1 MDSKKIIRSVLISI
15 VIVGFIAIPFGNPKF
30 FDRALALEASF
41 IILTFFI
48 WKGYNKTVYACVPI
62 AMLVIIGN
70 SLAPPHVNL
79 MLTFSKP
86 LNAIVL
92 IIGGYILQFLLI
104 FFSLKYIIEIRS
116 KKLLKHY
123 ETRLII
129 YYMILYLF
137 NNN

>member
-1 MDSKKIIRSVLISI
+1 MDSKKVTLSILISI
-15 VIVGFIAIPFGNPKF
+15 VIVGLIAIPFGNPKF

-48 WKGYNKTVYACVPI
+48 WKGYDKAVYACIPI

-116 KKLLKHY
+116 KKLSKTL
-123 ETRLII
+123 
-129 YYMILYLF
+129 
-137 NNN
+137 

>member
-1 MDSKKIIRSVLISI
+1 MDSKKIILSVLISI

-116 KKLLKHY
+116 KKLSKTL
-123 ETRLII
+123 
-129 YYMILYLF
+129 
-137 NNN
+137 

>member
-1 MDSKKIIRSVLISI
+1 MDSKKITLSILISI
-15 VIVGFIAIPFGNPKF
+15 VIVGLIAIPFGNPKF
-30 FDRALALEASF
+30 FDRALGLEASF

-48 WKGYNKTVYACVPI
+48 WKGYNKALYACIPI

-70 SLAPPHVNL
+70 TLAPPHVNL

-104 FFSLKYIIEIRS
+104 FFCLKYIIEIRS
-116 KKLLKHY
+116 KKLSKTL
-123 ETRLII
+123 
-129 YYMILYLF
+129 
-137 NNN
+137 

>member
-1 MDSKKIIRSVLISI
+1 MDAKKVTLSILISI
-15 VIVGFIAIPFGNPKF
+15 VIVGLVAIPFGNPKF

-48 WKGYNKTVYACVPI
+48 WKGYNKAVYACIPI
-62 AMLVIIGN
+62 AILVIIGN

-92 IIGGYILQFLLI
+92 IISGYILQFLLI
-104 FFSLKYIIEIRS
+104 FFSLKYIIEIHS
-116 KKLLKHY
+116 KKLSKTL
-123 ETRLII
+123 
-129 YYMILYLF
+129 
-137 NNN
+137 

>member
-1 MDSKKIIRSVLISI
+1 MHSKKITLSVLISI

-48 WKGYNKTVYACVPI
+48 WKGYNKAVYACVPI

-116 KKLLKHY
+116 KKLSKTL
-123 ETRLII
+123 
-129 YYMILYLF
+129 
-137 NNN
+137 

>member
-1 MDSKKIIRSVLISI
+1 MDSKKIILGILISI

-48 WKGYNKTVYACVPI
+48 WKGYNKAVYACVPI

-70 SLAPPHVNL
+70 SLAPQHVNL

-116 KKLLKHY
+116 KKLSKTL
-123 ETRLII
+123 
-129 YYMILYLF
+129 
-137 NNN
+137 

>member
-1 MDSKKIIRSVLISI
+1 MDSKKVTLSILISI
-15 VIVGFIAIPFGNPKF
+15 VIVGLIAIPFGNPKF

-48 WKGYNKTVYACVPI
+48 WKGYNKAVYACIPI
-62 AMLVIIGN
+62 AILVIIGN

-104 FFSLKYIIEIRS
+104 FFSLKYIIEIHS
-116 KKLLKHY
+116 KKLSKTL
-123 ETRLII
+123 
-129 YYMILYLF
+129 
-137 NNN
+137 

>member
-1 MDSKKIIRSVLISI
+1 MGSKKIILGILISI

-48 WKGYNKTVYACVPI
+48 WKGYNKAVYACVPI

-70 SLAPPHVNL
+70 SLAPQHVNL

-116 KKLLKHY
+116 KKLSKTL
-123 ETRLII
+123 
-129 YYMILYLF
+129 
-137 NNN
+137 

>member
-1 MDSKKIIRSVLISI
+1 MDAKKVTLSILISI
-15 VIVGFIAIPFGNPKF
+15 VIVGLVAIPFGNPKF

-41 IILTFFI
+41 IILTFLI
-48 WKGYNKTVYACVPI
+48 WKGYNKAVYACIPI

-104 FFSLKYIIEIRS
+104 FFSLKYIIEIHS
-116 KKLLKHY
+116 KKLSKTL
-123 ETRLII
+123 
-129 YYMILYLF
+129 
-137 NNN
+137 

>member
-1 MDSKKIIRSVLISI
+1 MDSKKVTLSILISI
-15 VIVGFIAIPFGNPKF
+15 VIVGLIAIPFGNPKF
-30 FDRALALEASF
+30 FDRALGLEASF
-41 IILTFFI
+41 IILTFFL
-48 WKGYNKTVYACVPI
+48 WKGYNKVIYACIPI

-104 FFSLKYIIEIRS
+104 FFSLKYIIEIHS
-116 KKLLKHY
+116 KKLSKTLWDKIND
-123 ETRLII
+123 TII
-129 YYMILYLF
+129 RSYIH
-137 NNN
+137 

>member
-1 MDSKKIIRSVLISI
+1 MDSKKVTLSILISI
-15 VIVGFIAIPFGNPKF
+15 VIVGLVAIPFGNPKF

-41 IILTFFI
+41 IILTFLI
-48 WKGYNKTVYACVPI
+48 WKGYNKAVYACIPT

-86 LNAIVL
+86 LNATVL

-104 FFSLKYIIEIRS
+104 FFSLKYIIEIHS
-116 KKLLKHY
+116 KKLSKTL
-123 ETRLII
+123 
-129 YYMILYLF
+129 
-137 NNN
+137 

>member
-1 MDSKKIIRSVLISI
+1 MDSKKVTLSILISI
-15 VIVGFIAIPFGNPKF
+15 VIVGLIAIPFGNPKF

-41 IILTFFI
+41 IIITFFI
-48 WKGYNKTVYACVPI
+48 WKGYNKAVYVCIPI

-104 FFSLKYIIEIRS
+104 FFSLKYIVEIHS
-116 KKLLKHY
+116 KKLSKTL
-123 ETRLII
+123 
-129 YYMILYLF
+129 
-137 NNN
+137 

>member
-1 MDSKKIIRSVLISI
+1 MDSKKVTLSILISI
-15 VIVGFIAIPFGNPKF
+15 VIVGLIAIPFGNPKF

-48 WKGYNKTVYACVPI
+48 WKGYNKAVYACIPI

-79 MLTFSKP
+79 MLSFSKP

-104 FFSLKYIIEIRS
+104 FFSLKYIIEIHS
-116 KKLLKHY
+116 KKLSKTL
-123 ETRLII
+123 
-129 YYMILYLF
+129 
-137 NNN
+137 